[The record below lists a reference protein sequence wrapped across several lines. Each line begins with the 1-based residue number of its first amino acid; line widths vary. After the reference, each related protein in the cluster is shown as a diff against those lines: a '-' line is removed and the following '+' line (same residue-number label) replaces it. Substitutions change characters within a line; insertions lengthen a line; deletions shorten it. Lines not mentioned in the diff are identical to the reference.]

1 MMRRLRMRRIALMLA
16 LGCAPAAPTGGT
28 PGGGTPGGGTA
39 PGTVAIVGAT
49 VIDMTGAAPKPGHT
63 ILIQDGRIAL
73 VGPDAATTIPAGTPT
88 VDGRGRYVIPG
99 LWDMHVHTSREGRAR
114 YFWPLFLAHGR
125 SEEHTSELQSLA

>member
-28 PGGGTPGGGTA
+28 PGGGTPAGGTA
-39 PGTVAIVGAT
+39 PGTVAIVGAK

-73 VGPDAATTIPAGTPT
+73 AGPDAAPTMPAGSPT

-99 LWDMHVHTSREGRAR
+99 LWDVQVHTAREGRGGSVL
-114 YFWPLFLAHGR
+114 PLLLA
-125 SEEHTSELQSLA
+125 